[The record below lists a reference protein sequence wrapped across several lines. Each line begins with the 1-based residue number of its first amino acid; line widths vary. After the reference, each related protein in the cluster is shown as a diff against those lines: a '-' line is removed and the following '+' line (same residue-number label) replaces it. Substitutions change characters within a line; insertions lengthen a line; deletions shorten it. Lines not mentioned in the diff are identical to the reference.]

1 MNKSTIFKYNFNP
14 KTIFTL
20 MIFCFIAVSSC
31 DNSTAQQKNQQL
43 KKTGNN
49 KPLNANSMVAPDFS
63 LADLDGNTIT
73 LQQMKGKVVLL
84 NFWGTWCGP
93 CRKEI
98 PDFINLS
105 KKYKKD
111 GLEIVGITL
120 TSGPPENIKAFADK
134 WGINYKL
141 LTDIKGNETQ
151 TITALY
157 GQATGKRITGIP
169 TTFIIDRE
177 GDIQKRYVG
186 PRSEAIFY
194 NDLKKYLKNNNPKI
208 GILNIG
214 TENNKGLEFL
224 QEASELISNSFLKNN
239 YIGFIEPNKVIS
251 GDCDIIV
258 SDGYTGNIMLKSAE
272 GISDLIT
279 SNLKKMFNKSLL
291 NKISYKLI
299 EKDLKILKNQV
310 NPEIYNGA
318 TLIAY
323 PVFDPERYAVI
334 EIEKNGKVLSI
345 EEKPINPKTIFCLN
359 RESRLVLRTGG
370 AIFFR
375 TGFFLEQEI

>member
-1 MNKSTIFKYNFNP
+1 MKKSTIFKYNFNS
-14 KTIFTL
+14 KTIFNL
-20 MIFCFIAVSSC
+20 MIFCFIAISSC

-177 GDIQKRYVG
+177 GVIQKRYVG

-194 NDLKKYLKNNNPKI
+194 NDLKKYL
-208 GILNIG
+208 
-214 TENNKGLEFL
+214 
-224 QEASELISNSFLKNN
+224 
-239 YIGFIEPNKVIS
+239 
-251 GDCDIIV
+251 
-258 SDGYTGNIMLKSAE
+258 
-272 GISDLIT
+272 
-279 SNLKKMFNKSLL
+279 
-291 NKISYKLI
+291 
-299 EKDLKILKNQV
+299 
-310 NPEIYNGA
+310 
-318 TLIAY
+318 
-323 PVFDPERYAVI
+323 
-334 EIEKNGKVLSI
+334 
-345 EEKPINPKTIFCLN
+345 
-359 RESRLVLRTGG
+359 
-370 AIFFR
+370 
-375 TGFFLEQEI
+375 

>member
-14 KTIFTL
+14 KTIFNL

-177 GDIQKRYVG
+177 GVIQKRYVG

-194 NDLKKYLKNNNPKI
+194 NDLKKYL
-208 GILNIG
+208 
-214 TENNKGLEFL
+214 
-224 QEASELISNSFLKNN
+224 
-239 YIGFIEPNKVIS
+239 
-251 GDCDIIV
+251 
-258 SDGYTGNIMLKSAE
+258 
-272 GISDLIT
+272 
-279 SNLKKMFNKSLL
+279 
-291 NKISYKLI
+291 
-299 EKDLKILKNQV
+299 
-310 NPEIYNGA
+310 
-318 TLIAY
+318 
-323 PVFDPERYAVI
+323 
-334 EIEKNGKVLSI
+334 
-345 EEKPINPKTIFCLN
+345 
-359 RESRLVLRTGG
+359 
-370 AIFFR
+370 
-375 TGFFLEQEI
+375 

>member
-1 MNKSTIFKYNFNP
+1 MKKNTIFKYNFNS
-14 KTIFTL
+14 KTIFNL
-20 MIFCFIAVSSC
+20 MIFCFIAISSC

-177 GDIQKRYVG
+177 GVIQKRYVG

-194 NDLKKYLKNNNPKI
+194 NDLKKYL
-208 GILNIG
+208 
-214 TENNKGLEFL
+214 
-224 QEASELISNSFLKNN
+224 
-239 YIGFIEPNKVIS
+239 
-251 GDCDIIV
+251 
-258 SDGYTGNIMLKSAE
+258 
-272 GISDLIT
+272 
-279 SNLKKMFNKSLL
+279 
-291 NKISYKLI
+291 
-299 EKDLKILKNQV
+299 
-310 NPEIYNGA
+310 
-318 TLIAY
+318 
-323 PVFDPERYAVI
+323 
-334 EIEKNGKVLSI
+334 
-345 EEKPINPKTIFCLN
+345 
-359 RESRLVLRTGG
+359 
-370 AIFFR
+370 
-375 TGFFLEQEI
+375 

>member
-1 MNKSTIFKYNFNP
+1 MKKSTIFKYNFNS
-14 KTIFTL
+14 KTIFDL
-20 MIFCFIAVSSC
+20 MIFCFVVISSC

-177 GDIQKRYVG
+177 GVIQKRYVG

-194 NDLKKYLKNNNPKI
+194 NDLKKYL
-208 GILNIG
+208 
-214 TENNKGLEFL
+214 
-224 QEASELISNSFLKNN
+224 
-239 YIGFIEPNKVIS
+239 
-251 GDCDIIV
+251 
-258 SDGYTGNIMLKSAE
+258 
-272 GISDLIT
+272 
-279 SNLKKMFNKSLL
+279 
-291 NKISYKLI
+291 
-299 EKDLKILKNQV
+299 
-310 NPEIYNGA
+310 
-318 TLIAY
+318 
-323 PVFDPERYAVI
+323 
-334 EIEKNGKVLSI
+334 
-345 EEKPINPKTIFCLN
+345 
-359 RESRLVLRTGG
+359 
-370 AIFFR
+370 
-375 TGFFLEQEI
+375 